1 MKGSGLADT
10 RPSNPGGVRAKLS
23 LARFA
28 SLRQIRTNGQGRR
41 NGSVMTS
48 THLISPL
55 EQTSVAID
63 LETTGLR
70 AESDAILEVGAVRFR
85 GDTVLDTWHS
95 LVNPGREIPDFIQR
109 YTGITPQ
116 DVRRAPSFAQIRDDL
131 AEFIGRDPIVG
142 HSVNFDLGFLESHG
156 LPLVN
161 PAFDTLDLATVFLP
175 FQRRYSL
182 SWLIDELGIRPE
194 QSQRNQRSH
203 RAVYDALA
211 HKELYVKLLRIAG
224 EQDSGLLAYMT
235 DLARRSNWPL
245 YPVLSGMAASHTA
258 ALSSVGPSGLNHA
271 QLAQRLEPPESLSLH
286 KRGTGSGENLE
297 HVGQGEIHGM
307 LGPQGPFA
315 QAFAGFEHRPE
326 QEEMLDV
333 VTDAIYNQRHL
344 VIEGGTGVGKSL
356 AYLLPAALFA
366 VSKGQRVVVS
376 TNTINL
382 QEQLI
387 SKDIPALQ
395 AVLEDS
401 GILEP
406 GSLKVALLKGRGN
419 YLCLRR
425 WGQLSRTDS
434 LSVEDAKLLAKTSVW
449 LQDTKSGDRGEINL
463 LGRDAATWNHISA
476 GEKGFCLDM
485 RDGSPCFLRA
495 ARQRAEQAHIIVVN
509 HALLMTD
516 LAFGGGLIPEYNN
529 VIIDEAHHL
538 EEAATNQF
546 GFELPQNELE
556 RAWEPAGR
564 LAVDVRQAL
573 AAEGPD
579 AATADAGHAATG
591 AVEVEGP
598 RLRESWEVLFQA
610 VEMLHRSQ
618 RQGRN
623 RNQGDQN
630 QLLITPAMRSAPAWA
645 ELHLAWENLDARL
658 TQARN
663 AVGNLRKFL
672 DSNRLQAAPDQ
683 SALSVEADS
692 LADGLQQLAGR
703 LQSILG
709 AQGETAEESIH
720 WLNVNPSQN
729 TISLHSAPL
738 DVSGIL
744 AEKLFEEKDC
754 VVLTSATLSSGGN
767 FEYLKRRVGFP
778 LFHSPPEGGKQARE
792 LLVGSPF
799 DYERAAQALI
809 PEDMP
814 QPNANGYVP
823 AVTDVL
829 SQLGRTLEG
838 RTMALFTSHSS
849 LRAVAQRLRPLL
861 EPHGIPVLAQGI
873 DGSAPYIMSAF
884 ADQPNSVILGTA
896 SFWEGVDMPS
906 GLLKALVI
914 TRLPFQVPSDPIVQS
929 RSALYD
935 DPFAE
940 YSVPNAVLR
949 FRQGIGRLIRNRDD
963 RGNIVVLDSRI
974 ISHGYGRTFQDSMPP
989 CRHTPCLTA
998 NVGMLAARWLEA
1010 RPEHGRRGGRRGAR
1024 LR

>member
-1 MKGSGLADT
+1 MAY
-10 RPSNPGGVRAKLS
+10 N
-23 LARFA
+23 
-28 SLRQIRTNGQGRR
+28 RQQ
-41 NGSVMTS
+41 
-48 THLISPL
+48 ISPL

-85 GDTVLDTWHS
+85 GDEVLDTFQTF
-95 LVNPGREIPDFIQR
+95 VNPGRDIPEFVQR

-116 DVRRAPSFAQIRDDL
+116 DIRRAPSFTQIRDGL

-161 PAFDTLDLATVFLP
+161 PAYDTLDLATVFLP

-182 SWLIDELGIRPE
+182 AWLIDQLGIRPE
-194 QSQRNQRSH
+194 QAQRDQRSH

-211 HKELYVKLLRIAG
+211 HKELYVKLLYIAG
-224 EQDSGLLAYMT
+224 EQDPGLLAYMS

-245 YPVLSGMAASHTA
+245 YPVLSGVASSNTTA
-258 ALSSVGPSGLNHA
+258 SSSVSPSGLNYA
-271 QLAQRLEPPESLSLH
+271 QLAQRLDSPE
-286 KRGTGSGENLE
+286 RRRPDEGLE
-297 HVGQGEIHGM
+297 HIGQDDIHGM

-315 QAFAGFEHRPE
+315 PSHGRGDAIHGFAGFEHRPE
-326 QEEMLDV
+326 QEEMLDA
-333 VTDAIYNQRHL
+333 VTDAIYNQHHL
-344 VIEGGTGVGKSL
+344 VVEGGTGVGKSL
-356 AYLLPAALFA
+356 AYLLPAVLFA

-387 SKDIPALQ
+387 GKDIPALQ
-395 AVLEDS
+395 NVLEES
-401 GILEP
+401 GVLEP
-406 GSLKVALLKGRGN
+406 GTLKVAQLKGRAN

-425 WGQLSRTDS
+425 WGQLSRADS
-434 LSVEDAKLLAKTSVW
+434 LSVDDAKLLAKTSVW
-449 LQDTKSGDRGEINL
+449 LQDTESGDRGEINL
-463 LGRDAATWNHISA
+463 LGRDAVTWNHISA
-476 GEKGFCLDM
+476 AEKGFCLDM

-516 LAFGGGLIPEYNN
+516 MAFGGGLIPEYNN

-556 RAWEPAGR
+556 RVWESAGR
-564 LAVDVRQAL
+564 LTLAVRQAL
-573 AAEGPD
+573 AAEAPD
-579 AATADAGHAATG
+579 AVITQAGHDATA
-591 AVEVEGP
+591 VMESESP
-598 RLRESWEVLFQA
+598 RLRESWEILFQA
-610 VEMLHRSQ
+610 LEALHASQ
-618 RQGRN
+618 RRGRN
-623 RNQGDQN
+623 RDQGDQN
-630 QLLITPAMRSAPAWA
+630 QLLVTSMMRSTAVWQ
-645 ELHLAWENLDARL
+645 ELHLAWENMDSRL

-663 AVGNLRKFL
+663 AVISLRKFL
-672 DSNRLQAAPDQ
+672 NSNRLQAAPDQ

-692 LADGLQQLAGR
+692 LIDGLGELAGR
-703 LQSILG
+703 LQSFLG
-709 AQGETAEESIH
+709 TNGETSEENIH

-744 AEKLFEEKDC
+744 AEKLFDEKDC
-754 VVLTSATLSSGGN
+754 VVLTSATLSTGGD
-767 FEYLKRRVGFP
+767 FEYLKRRVGVA
-778 LFHSPPEGGKQARE
+778 QNTTE

-814 QPNANGYVP
+814 QPNANGYV
-823 AVTDVL
+823 AAATDVL
-829 SQLGRTLEG
+829 SQLGQALEG

-861 EPHGIPVLAQGI
+861 EPHGIPVLAQGV

-884 ADQPNSVILGTA
+884 ADEPRSVLLGTA
-896 SFWEGVDMPS
+896 SFWEGVDVPT

-935 DPFAE
+935 DPFSE

-949 FRQGIGRLIRNRDD
+949 FRQGIGRLIRNKDD

-974 ISHGYGRTFQDSMPP
+974 ISHGYGRTFQGSMPP
-989 CRHTPCLTA
+989 CRQTPCLTA

-1010 RPEHGRRGGRRGAR
+1010 SLSGGRRGEQSRRGGRRAAR
-1024 LR
+1024 SR

>member
-1 MKGSGLADT
+1 M
-10 RPSNPGGVRAKLS
+10 
-23 LARFA
+23 A
-28 SLRQIRTNGQGRR
+28 SIQQP
-41 NGSVMTS
+41 V
-48 THLISPL
+48 SPL
-55 EQTSVAID
+55 EQTSIAID

-85 GDTVLDTWHS
+85 GDEVLDTYQTF
-95 LVNPGREIPDFIQR
+95 VNPGRDIPEFVQR

-116 DVRRAPSFAQIRDDL
+116 DIRRAPSFSQIRNDL
-131 AEFIGRDPIVG
+131 AEFIGHDPIVG

-182 SWLIDELGIRPE
+182 AWLIDELGIRPE
-194 QSQRNQRSH
+194 QAQRDQRSH

-211 HKELYVKLLRIAG
+211 HKELYVKLLQIAA
-224 EQDSGLLAYMT
+224 EQDPGLLAYMT

-245 YPVLSGMAASHTA
+245 YSVLSGMAASNTPEREPKG

-271 QLAQRLEPPESLSLH
+271 QLAQRLDPPESLPRSSI
-286 KRGTGSGENLE
+286 RGRRPEDNLDHISE
-297 HVGQGEIHGM
+297 DDLHGM
-307 LGPQGPFA
+307 LGPQGPFS
-315 QAFAGFEHRPE
+315 QVFTGFEHRPE
-326 QEEMLDV
+326 QEEMLDA
-333 VTDAIYNQRHL
+333 VTGAIYDQHHL

-387 SKDIPALQ
+387 GKDIPALQ
-395 AVLEDS
+395 NVLEES

-406 GSLKVALLKGRGN
+406 GALKVALLKGRAN

-425 WGQLSRTDS
+425 WGQLSRTES
-434 LSVEDAKLLAKTSVW
+434 LSVDDAKLLAKTSVW
-449 LQDTKSGDRGEINL
+449 LQDTQSGDRGEINL
-463 LGRDAATWNHISA
+463 LGRDAVTWNHISA

-495 ARQRAEQAHIIVVN
+495 ARQRAEQAHVIVVN

-556 RAWEPAGR
+556 RVWELAGR
-564 LAVDVRQAL
+564 LSIDVRQAL
-573 AAEGPD
+573 TAEGSE
-579 AATADAGHAATG
+579 AAVQAGQAAIAAMET
-591 AVEVEGP
+591 ESP

-610 VEMLHRSQ
+610 VEMLHSSQ
-618 RQGRN
+618 RRGRN
-623 RNQGDQN
+623 RDRPAPAQAGGDQN
-630 QLLITPAMRSAPAWA
+630 QLLFTPIVRSTSAWA

-683 SALSVEADS
+683 SALAMEADS
-692 LADGLQQLAGR
+692 LADGLGELAGR
-703 LQSILG
+703 LQSILD
-709 AQGETAEESIH
+709 ANGESAERDIH

-744 AEKLFEEKDC
+744 AEKLFDEKDC
-754 VVLTSATLSSGGN
+754 VVLTSATLSTGGN
-767 FEYLKRRVGFP
+767 FEYLKRRVGVA
-778 LFHSPPEGGKQARE
+778 ENAGE

-814 QPNANGYVP
+814 QPNANGYVA

-829 SQLGRTLEG
+829 SQLGKALEG
-838 RTMALFTSHSS
+838 HTMALFTSHSS

-861 EPHGIPVLAQGI
+861 EPHGIPVLAQGV
-873 DGSAPYIMSAF
+873 DGSAPYIMAAF
-884 ADQPNSVILGTA
+884 ADEPRSVLLGTA

-935 DPFAE
+935 DPFSG

-949 FRQGIGRLIRNRDD
+949 FRQGIGRLIRNKDD

-989 CRHTPCLTA
+989 CRQTPCLTA
-998 NVGMLAARWLEA
+998 NVGMLAAQWLE
-1010 RPEHGRRGGRRGAR
+1010 GGRRVARR

>member
-1 MKGSGLADT
+1 M
-10 RPSNPGGVRAKLS
+10 
-23 LARFA
+23 A
-28 SLRQIRTNGQGRR
+28 STQG
-41 NGSVMTS
+41 MLT
-48 THLISPL
+48 PL
-55 EQTSVAID
+55 EQTCVAID

-85 GDTVLDTWHS
+85 GDEIQDTFQTF
-95 LVNPGREIPDFIQR
+95 VNPGRDIPEFVQR

-116 DVRRAPSFAQIRDDL
+116 DIRRAPSFAQIRDEL

-182 SWLIDELGIRPE
+182 AWLIDELGIRPDRHSRE
-194 QSQRNQRSH
+194 GGNQRDQRSH

-245 YPVLSGMAASHTA
+245 YPVLSGIAASRAT
-258 ALSSVGPSGLNHA
+258 ALSSIGPSGLNHA
-271 QLAQRLEPPESLSLH
+271 QLAQRLEPPE
-286 KRGTGSGENLE
+286 KRRPVDNLE
-297 HVGQGEIHGM
+297 HIGQAEIHGM

-315 QAFAGFEHRPE
+315 QKFTGFEHRAE
-326 QEEMLDV
+326 QEEMLDA
-333 VTDAIYNQRHL
+333 VTGAIYDQHHL

-395 AVLEDS
+395 SVLEDS

-406 GSLKVALLKGRGN
+406 GSLKVALLKGRAN

-425 WGQLSRTDS
+425 WGQLSRADS
-434 LSVEDAKLLAKTSVW
+434 LSVDDAKLLAKTSVW
-449 LQDTKSGDRGEINL
+449 LQDTNSGDRGEINL
-463 LGRDAATWNHISA
+463 MGRDAVTWNHISA

-516 LAFGGGLIPEYNN
+516 LAFGGLIPEYNN

-556 RAWEPAGR
+556 RVWEPAGR
-564 LAVDVRQAL
+564 LAADVQQAL
-573 AAEGPD
+573 AAADVES
-579 AATADAGHAATG
+579 AAADAGHAATA
-591 AVEVEGP
+591 AVSAEGP
-598 RLRESWEVLFQA
+598 RLRESWEILFQA
-610 VEMLHRSQ
+610 VEMLHRSPDI
-618 RQGRN
+618 RQARRGRN
-623 RNQGDQN
+623 RDQGDQN
-630 QLLITPAMRSAPAWA
+630 QLLIKPELRSAPAWA
-645 ELHLAWENLDARL
+645 ELRLAWENLDARL

-663 AVGNLRKFL
+663 AVGGLRKFL
-672 DSNRLQAAPDQ
+672 DSTRLQAAPDQ
-683 SALSVEADS
+683 SAIAVEADS
-692 LADGLQQLAGR
+692 LADGLQQLAAR
-703 LQSILG
+703 LQSILNPED
-709 AQGETAEESIH
+709 ETAEQSIH
-720 WLNVNPSQN
+720 WLNLNPSQN

-754 VVLTSATLSSGGN
+754 VVLTSATLSTGGN
-767 FEYLKRRVGFP
+767 FEYLKRSVGFP
-778 LFHSPPEGGKQARE
+778 AFYSSPEGGKQGSE

-814 QPNANGYVP
+814 QPNANGYV
-823 AVTDVL
+823 AAATDVL
-829 SQLGRTLEG
+829 SQLGRALEG

-861 EPHGIPVLAQGI
+861 EPHGIPVLAQGV

-884 ADQPNSVILGTA
+884 ADEPRSVILGTA

-906 GLLKALVI
+906 GLLKAVAI

-929 RSALYD
+929 RSSRYD
-935 DPFAE
+935 DPFSE

-949 FRQGIGRLIRNRDD
+949 FRQGIGRLIRNKDD

-974 ISHGYGRTFQDSMPP
+974 ISHGYGRAFQDSMPP
-989 CRHTPCLTA
+989 CQQTPCLTA
-998 NVGMLAARWLEA
+998 NVGMLAARWLE
-1010 RPEHGRRGGRRGAR
+1010 GGRRPSGTRNRSAAKDDSR
-1024 LR
+1024 SGRGRSDRNR

>member
-1 MKGSGLADT
+1 M
-10 RPSNPGGVRAKLS
+10 
-23 LARFA
+23 A
-28 SLRQIRTNGQGRR
+28 SI
-41 NGSVMTS
+41 
-48 THLISPL
+48 HKLISPL

-63 LETTGLR
+63 LETTGLK
-70 AESDAILEVGAVRFR
+70 AESDAILEVGAVRFL
-85 GDTVLDTWHS
+85 GDEVLDTWHS
-95 LVNPGREIPDFIQR
+95 LVNPGREIPEFIQR

-116 DVRRAPSFAQIRDDL
+116 DIRRAPSFAQIRDDL

-182 SWLIDELGIRPE
+182 SWLTSELGIRPSTSSGE
-194 QSQRNQRSH
+194 AGRRDQRSH

-211 HKELYVKLLRIAG
+211 HKELYVRLLRIAS

-245 YPVLSGMAASHTA
+245 HPVLSGIAASHATA
-258 ALSSVGPSGLNHA
+258 RSSVGPSGLNHA
-271 QLAQRLEPPESLSLH
+271 QLAQRLEPPE
-286 KRGTGSGENLE
+286 KRRPNDDLE
-297 HVGQGEIHGM
+297 HFGAEQIHGL

-315 QAFAGFEHRPE
+315 QEFAGFEHRAE
-326 QEEMLDV
+326 QEEMLDA
-333 VTDAIYNQRHL
+333 VTGAIYNQHHL

-395 AVLEDS
+395 SVLEDS

-406 GSLKVALLKGRGN
+406 GSLKAALLKGRAN

-434 LSVEDAKLLAKTSVW
+434 LSVDDAKLLAKTSVW
-449 LQDTKSGDRGEINL
+449 LQDTISGDRGEINL
-463 LGRDAATWNHISA
+463 MGRDAVTWNHISA

-516 LAFGGGLIPEYNN
+516 LAFGGGLIPEYSN

-546 GFELPQNELE
+546 GFDLPQNELE
-556 RAWEPAGR
+556 RVWEPASR
-564 LAVDVRQAL
+564 LAADVQQAL
-573 AAEGPD
+573 ATDGAE
-579 AATADAGHAATG
+579 AATADVGQAAI
-591 AVEVEGP
+591 AAMSAEGP

-610 VEMLHRSQ
+610 VEMFHRSQ
-618 RQGRN
+618 RKGRN
-623 RNQGDQN
+623 RDQGDQN
-630 QLLITPAMRSAPAWA
+630 QLLIKPDLRSAPAWA
-645 ELHLAWENLDARL
+645 ELRLAWENLDARL

-663 AVGNLRKFL
+663 AVGSLRKFL
-672 DSNRLQAAPDQ
+672 DSTRLQSTPDQ

-692 LADGLQQLAGR
+692 LADGLQELAGR
-703 LQSILG
+703 LQSILNPED
-709 AQGETAEESIH
+709 ETAEENIH
-720 WLNVNPSQN
+720 WLNLNPSQN

-744 AEKLFEEKDC
+744 AEKLFAEKDC
-754 VVLTSATLSSGGN
+754 VVLTSATLSTGGN
-767 FEYLKRRVGFP
+767 FEYLKRSVGFP
-778 LFHSPPEGGKQARE
+778 TFHSSPGEGKRGSE

-799 DYERAAQALI
+799 EYERAAQALI

-814 QPNANGYVP
+814 QPNANGYV
-823 AVTDVL
+823 AAATDVL
-829 SQLGRTLEG
+829 HQLGQALEG

-861 EPHGIPVLAQGI
+861 EPHGIPVLAQGV

-884 ADQPNSVILGTA
+884 ADEPRSVILGTA

-906 GLLKALVI
+906 GLLKAVVI

-929 RSALYD
+929 RSSQYD
-935 DPFAE
+935 DPFSE

-949 FRQGIGRLIRNRDD
+949 FRQGIGRLIRNKDD

-974 ISHGYGRTFQDSMPP
+974 ISHGYGRAFQDSMPP
-989 CRHTPCLTA
+989 CRQTPCLTA

-1010 RPEHGRRGGRRGAR
+1010 RPERGRRGGRRDAR
-1024 LR
+1024 SR

>member
-1 MKGSGLADT
+1 M
-10 RPSNPGGVRAKLS
+10 
-23 LARFA
+23 A
-28 SLRQIRTNGQGRR
+28 SKHQ
-41 NGSVMTS
+41 
-48 THLISPL
+48 LISPL

-70 AESDAILEVGAVRFR
+70 ADSDAILEVGAVRFR
-85 GDTVLDTWHS
+85 GDEVLDTFQK
-95 LVNPGREIPDFIQR
+95 LINPGRDIPEFIQR

-116 DVRRAPSFAQIRDDL
+116 EVHRAPSFAQIRDDL

-142 HSVNFDLGFLESHG
+142 HSVNFDLGFLEYHG
-156 LPLVN
+156 LPLAN

-175 FQRRYSL
+175 SQGRYSL
-182 SWLIDELGIRPE
+182 SRLIDELGIRPE
-194 QSQRNQRSH
+194 RHSREGGNRRDQRSH

-224 EQDSGLLAYMT
+224 EQDGGILAYMT

-245 YPVLSGMAASHTA
+245 YPVLSGIAASHTT
-258 ALSSVGPSGLNHA
+258 ALSSVGPAGLNHA
-271 QLAQRLEPPESLSLH
+271 QLAQRLAAPESRRH
-286 KRGTGSGENLE
+286 GENLE
-297 HVGQGEIHGM
+297 HIGQAEIHGM

-315 QAFAGFEHRPE
+315 QKFAGFEHRAE
-326 QEEMLDV
+326 QEEMLDAV
-333 VTDAIYNQRHL
+333 AGAIYNQHHL

-356 AYLLPAALFA
+356 AYLLSAALFA

-382 QEQLI
+382 QEQLVG
-387 SKDIPALQ
+387 KDIPALQ

-401 GILEP
+401 GVLEP
-406 GSLKVALLKGRGN
+406 GVLRVAQLKGRAN

-434 LSVEDAKLLAKTSVW
+434 LSVDDAKLLAKTSVW

-463 LGRDAATWNHISA
+463 MGRDAVTWNHISA

-485 RDGSPCFLRA
+485 RASSSNSDRPCFLRA
-495 ARQRAEQAHIIVVN
+495 ARQRAEQADIIVVN

-556 RAWEPAGR
+556 RVWEPAGR
-564 LAVDVRQAL
+564 LSADVQQAL
-573 AAEGPD
+573 AADGVEAAAADAGR
-579 AATADAGHAATG
+579 AATAAVAT
-591 AVEVEGP
+591 EGP

-618 RQGRN
+618 RRGGRN
-623 RNQGDQN
+623 RDQGDQN
-630 QLLITPAMRSAPAWA
+630 QLLVTAAVRSAPAWA
-645 ELHLAWENLDARL
+645 ELRLAWENLDARL

-663 AVGNLRKFL
+663 AVGSLRKYL

-703 LQSILG
+703 LQSILNPEDK
-709 AQGETAEESIH
+709 AAEQSIH
-720 WLNVNPSQN
+720 WLNLNPSQN

-744 AEKLFEEKDC
+744 AEKLFAEKDC
-754 VVLTSATLSSGGN
+754 VVLTSATLSTGGN
-767 FEYLKRRVGFP
+767 FEYLKRSVGFP
-778 LFHSPPEGGKQARE
+778 SLHSSPEEGEQGKE

-814 QPNANGYVP
+814 QPNANGYV
-823 AVTDVL
+823 AAATGVL
-829 SQLGRTLEG
+829 SQLGQALEG

-861 EPHGIPVLAQGI
+861 EPHGIPVLAQGV

-884 ADQPNSVILGTA
+884 AEEPRSVILGTA
-896 SFWEGVDMPS
+896 SFWEGVDLPS
-906 GLLKALVI
+906 GLLKAVVI

-929 RSALYD
+929 RSSQYD
-935 DPFAE
+935 DPFSE

-949 FRQGIGRLIRNRDD
+949 FRQGIGRLIRNKDD

-974 ISHGYGRTFQDSMPP
+974 ISHGYGRAFQDSMPP

-1010 RPEHGRRGGRRGAR
+1010 RPERGRRGGRRDAQHR
-1024 LR
+1024 

>member
-1 MKGSGLADT
+1 MA
-10 RPSNPGGVRAKLS
+10 
-23 LARFA
+23 
-28 SLRQIRTNGQGRR
+28 
-41 NGSVMTS
+41 S
-48 THLISPL
+48 THRLLSPL

-85 GDTVLDTWHS
+85 GDEVLDTFQTF
-95 LVNPGREIPDFIQR
+95 VNPGRDIPEFVQR

-116 DVRRAPSFAQIRDDL
+116 DIRRAPSFPQIRDDL
-131 AEFIGRDPIVG
+131 AEFLGRDPIVG

-161 PAFDTLDLATVFLP
+161 PSFDTLDLATVFLP

-182 SWLIDELGIRPE
+182 AWLIDELGIRPR
-194 QSQRNQRSH
+194 QTQRDQRSH
-203 RAVYDALA
+203 RAVYDAIA
-211 HKELYVKLLRIAG
+211 HKELYVKLLRIAAD
-224 EQDSGLLAYMT
+224 QDAGLLAYMT
-235 DLARRSNWPL
+235 DLARRSNWTL
-245 YPVLSGMAASHTA
+245 YPVLSGVAAANTA
-258 ALSSVGPSGLNHA
+258 APSSVGPSGLNHA
-271 QLAQRLEPPESLSLH
+271 HLAQRLEPPEKRRQDESLGH
-286 KRGTGSGENLE
+286 IEE
-297 HVGQGEIHGM
+297 HAIRGM
-307 LGPQGPFA
+307 LGPQGPFS
-315 QAFAGFEHRPE
+315 QVFTGFEHRPE
-326 QEEMLDV
+326 QEEMLDA

-366 VSKGQRVVVS
+366 VSQGQRVVVS

-382 QEQLI
+382 QEQLV

-395 AVLEDS
+395 SVLEES
-401 GILEP
+401 GVLEP
-406 GSLKVALLKGRGN
+406 GALKVAQLKGRAN

-425 WGQLSRTDS
+425 WGQLSRTEA
-434 LSVEDAKLLAKTSVW
+434 LSVDDAKLLAKTSVW
-449 LQDTKSGDRGEINL
+449 LQGTESGDRAEINL
-463 LGRDAATWNHISA
+463 LGRDAVTWNHISA

-495 ARQRAEQAHIIVVN
+495 ARQRAEQAHVIVVN

-516 LAFGGGLIPEYNN
+516 LAYGGGLIPEYNS

-556 RAWEPAGR
+556 RVWEPAGR
-564 LAVDVRQAL
+564 LTLDIRQAL

-579 AATADAGHAATG
+579 SVTAQLGHDATA
-591 AVEVEGP
+591 AVESEAP
-598 RLRESWEVLFQA
+598 RLRESWEILFQA
-610 VEMLHRSQ
+610 LEALHVSQ
-618 RQGRN
+618 KRGGRN
-623 RNQGDQN
+623 RDQGDQN
-630 QLLITPAMRSAPAWA
+630 QLLITAIVRSASAWQ
-645 ELHLAWENLDARL
+645 ELQLAWENLDARL

-663 AVGNLRKFL
+663 AVMTLRKFL
-672 DSNRLQAAPDQ
+672 DAHRLQAAPDQ
-683 SALSVEADS
+683 SAIAVEADS
-692 LADGLQQLAGR
+692 LIDGLGELAGR
-703 LQSILG
+703 LQSILD
-709 AQGETAEESIH
+709 AAGETAEQDIH

-738 DVSGIL
+738 DVSGTL

-754 VVLTSATLSSGGN
+754 VVLTSATLSTGGD
-767 FEYLKRRVGFP
+767 FEYLKRRVGVD
-778 LFHSPPEGGKQARE
+778 ENAAE

-814 QPNANGYVP
+814 QPNANGYV
-823 AVTDVL
+823 AAATGVL
-829 SQLGRTLEG
+829 SQLGQTLEG

-861 EPHGIPVLAQGI
+861 EPHGIPVLAQGV
-873 DGSAPYIMSAF
+873 DGSAPYVMSAF
-884 ADQPNSVILGTA
+884 AEEPRSVLLGTA

-949 FRQGIGRLIRNRDD
+949 FRQGIGRLIRNKED
-963 RGNIVVLDSRI
+963 RGNIVILDSRI
-974 ISHGYGRTFQDSMPP
+974 ISHGYGRTFQRSMPP
-989 CRHTPCLTA
+989 CRQTPCLTA

-1010 RPEHGRRGGRRGAR
+1010 SLSGGRRAGAEPVEGRRGGRRDAR
-1024 LR
+1024 SR

>member
-1 MKGSGLADT
+1 MASIQSLG
-10 RPSNPGGVRAKLS
+10 PRAG
-23 LARFA
+23 
-28 SLRQIRTNGQGRR
+28 TP
-41 NGSVMTS
+41 
-48 THLISPL
+48 SPL
-55 EQTSVAID
+55 EQTCVAID

-85 GDTVLDTWHS
+85 GDEVLDTFQTFI
-95 LVNPGREIPDFIQR
+95 NPGREIPEFVQR

-116 DVRRAPSFAQIRDDL
+116 DIRRAPSFPQIRDNL
-131 AEFIGRDPIVG
+131 AEFIGRDPVVG

-156 LPLVN
+156 LPLAN

-182 SWLIDELGIRPE
+182 AWLIEELGIRPE
-194 QSQRNQRSH
+194 QGDSGEWVPGRQRSH

-211 HKELYVKLLRIAG
+211 HKELYVRLLRIAG
-224 EQDSGLLAYMT
+224 EQDGGLLAYMT

-245 YPVLSGMAASHTA
+245 YPVLSGVAAVNAA

-271 QLAQRLEPPESLSLH
+271 QLAQRLELPERRRSDENPE
-286 KRGTGSGENLE
+286 RIGETGL
-297 HVGQGEIHGM
+297 HGM
-307 LGPQGPFA
+307 LGGQGPFA
-315 QAFAGFEHRPE
+315 RGFVGFEHRPE
-326 QEEMLDV
+326 QEEMLDAV
-333 VTDAIYNQRHL
+333 ADAIYNRHHL

-366 VSKGQRVVVS
+366 VAKGQRVVVS

-395 AVLEDS
+395 KVLEES
-401 GILEP
+401 GLLEP
-406 GSLKVALLKGRGN
+406 GTLKAVPLKGRAN

-425 WGQLSRTDS
+425 WSQLSRTDS
-434 LSVEDAKLLAKTSVW
+434 LTVDDAKLLAKTSIW
-449 LQDTKSGDRGEINL
+449 LQDTESGDRGEINL
-463 LGRDAATWNHISA
+463 MGRDAVTWNHISA

-495 ARQRAEQAHIIVVN
+495 ARQRAEQAHVIVVN

-516 LAFGGGLIPEYNN
+516 LAFGGGLIPEYDS

-556 RAWEPAGR
+556 RVWEPAGR
-564 LAVDVRQAL
+564 LAAGVRQAL
-573 AAEGPD
+573 AASSNGGEDSSAAMGQ
-579 AATADAGHAATG
+579 AGHTATA
-591 AVEVEGP
+591 AVETEGP
-598 RLRESWEVLFQA
+598 RLRESWEILFRA
-610 VEMLHRSQ
+610 VEMLHGNQ
-618 RQGRN
+618 RRGRN
-623 RNQGDQN
+623 REQGDQN
-630 QLLITPAMRSAPAWA
+630 QLLITPAVRKSSPWA

-692 LADGLQQLAGR
+692 LAEGLAQVAER
-703 LQSILG
+703 LKSVLDPED
-709 AQGETAEESIH
+709 ETAERNIH

-729 TISLHSAPL
+729 TVSLHSAPL

-744 AEKLFEEKDC
+744 AEKLFAEKDC
-754 VVLTSATLSSGGN
+754 VVLTSATLSTGGG
-767 FEYLKRRVGFP
+767 FEYLKGRLGVT
-778 LFHSPPEGGKQARE
+778 ENTAE

-814 QPNANGYVP
+814 QPNANGYV
-823 AVTDVL
+823 AAATDVI
-829 SQLGRTLEG
+829 SQLGRALEG

-861 EPHGIPVLAQGI
+861 EPHGIPVLAQGV
-873 DGSAPYIMSAF
+873 DGSALYVMSAF
-884 ADQPNSVILGTA
+884 TDAPRSVLLGTA

-914 TRLPFQVPSDPIVQS
+914 ARLPFQVPSDPIVQS
-929 RSALYD
+929 RSALYHD
-935 DPFAE
+935 AFSE

-949 FRQGIGRLIRNRDD
+949 FRQGIGRLIRNKDD

-974 ISHGYGRTFQDSMPP
+974 ISHGYGRAFQDSMPP
-989 CRHTPCLTA
+989 CRQTPCLTA

-1010 RPEHGRRGGRRGAR
+1010 VPERSRRGGRRGAR
-1024 LR
+1024 SR

>member
-1 MKGSGLADT
+1 MLNSLLALD
-10 RPSNPGGVRAKLS
+10 AE
-23 LARFA
+23 
-28 SLRQIRTNGQGRR
+28 QY
-41 NGSVMTS
+41 GSVMAS
-48 THLISPL
+48 HHLLLSPL

-70 AESDAILEVGAVRFR
+70 PESDAILEVGAVRFL
-85 GDTVLDTWHS
+85 GDEVLDTYQTF
-95 LVNPGREIPDFIQR
+95 VNPGRDIPEFVQR

-116 DVRRAPSFAQIRDDL
+116 DIRRAPSFPKIRDEL
-131 AEFIGRDPIVG
+131 ARFIGRDPIVG
-142 HSVNFDLGFLESHG
+142 HSVNFDIGFLESHG

-182 SWLIDELGIRPE
+182 AWLIDDLGIRPR
-194 QSQRNQRSH
+194 QDQRDQRSH

-211 HKELYVKLLRIAG
+211 HKELYVRLLRIAV
-224 EQDSGLLAYMT
+224 EQDAGLLAYMT

-245 YPVLSGMAASHTA
+245 YPILSGVAAASVTA
-258 ALSSVGPSGLNHA
+258 PSSVGPSGLNHS
-271 QLAQRLEPPESLSLH
+271 QLVQRLEPPEKRRQDEGLSH
-286 KRGTGSGENLE
+286 IPGDD
-297 HVGQGEIHGM
+297 IHGM
-307 LGPQGPFA
+307 LGPQGPFV
-315 QAFAGFEHRPE
+315 QVFTGFEHRPE
-326 QEEMLDV
+326 QEEMLDA
-333 VTDAIYNQRHL
+333 VTDAIYNQHHL

-366 VSKGQRVVVS
+366 VSQGQRVVVS

-382 QEQLI
+382 QEQLV

-395 AVLEDS
+395 SVLEES
-401 GILEP
+401 GILEA
-406 GSLKVALLKGRGN
+406 GALRVAQLKGRAN

-425 WGQLSRTDS
+425 WGQLSRTDT
-434 LSVEDAKLLAKTSVW
+434 LSVDDAKLLAKTSVW
-449 LQDTKSGDRGEINL
+449 LQETQSGDRAEINL
-463 LGRDAATWNHISA
+463 LGRDAVTWNHISA

-495 ARQRAEQAHIIVVN
+495 ARQRAEQAHVIVVN

-516 LAFGGGLIPEYNN
+516 LAFGGGLIPEYSN

-556 RAWEPAGR
+556 RVWESATR
-564 LAVDVRQAL
+564 LTLEIRQAL
-573 AAEGPD
+573 ATEEPD
-579 AATADAGHAATG
+579 AAMAQAGHDAAG
-591 AVEVEGP
+591 AVESQAP
-598 RLRESWEVLFQA
+598 RLRESWEVLFQTLEA
-610 VEMLHRSQ
+610 LHASQ
-618 RQGRN
+618 RRGRN
-623 RNQGDQN
+623 RDQGDQN
-630 QLLITPAMRSAPAWA
+630 QLLITEIVRGTSAWE
-645 ELHLAWENLDARL
+645 ELHLAWENLDARM

-663 AVGNLRKFL
+663 AVINLRKFV
-672 DSNRLQAAPDQ
+672 DANRLQGTPDQ
-683 SALSVEADS
+683 SAIAVEADS
-692 LADGLQQLAGR
+692 LIDGMGELAGR
-703 LQSILG
+703 LQSILD
-709 AQGETAEESIH
+709 ANGEGSEENIH

-744 AEKLFEEKDC
+744 AEKLFDEKDC
-754 VVLTSATLSSGGN
+754 VVLTSATLSTGGD
-767 FEYLKRRVGFP
+767 FEYLKRRVGVT
-778 LFHSPPEGGKQARE
+778 ENADE

-809 PEDMP
+809 PENMP

-823 AVTDVL
+823 AVTDIL
-829 SQLGRTLEG
+829 SQLGQALEG

-861 EPHGIPVLAQGI
+861 EPHGIPVLAQGV

-884 ADQPNSVILGTA
+884 ADGPRSVLLGTA

-914 TRLPFQVPSDPIVQS
+914 ARLPFQVPSDPIVQS

-949 FRQGIGRLIRNRDD
+949 FRQGIGRLIRNKED
-963 RGNIVVLDSRI
+963 RGNIIVLDSRI
-974 ISHGYGRTFQDSMPP
+974 ISHGYGRTFQESMPP
-989 CRHTPCLTA
+989 CRQTPCLTA
-998 NVGMLAARWLEA
+998 NVGMLAARWLES
-1010 RPEHGRRGGRRGAR
+1010 RPENSRRGGRRGAR
-1024 LR
+1024 ARSI